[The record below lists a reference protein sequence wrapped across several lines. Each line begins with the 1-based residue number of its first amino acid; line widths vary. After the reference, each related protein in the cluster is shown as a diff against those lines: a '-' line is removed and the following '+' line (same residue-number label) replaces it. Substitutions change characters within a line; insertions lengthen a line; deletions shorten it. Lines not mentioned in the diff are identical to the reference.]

1 MKPQYRIYGILL
13 FLGISFALSAQS
25 KDGAA
30 ILSGK
35 VLFNA
40 DSIYP
45 LKPRSVILQKD
56 WPITFSQF
64 EEVKFD
70 TTDFSFE
77 IEMDPE
83 QLTYGNII
91 INFYK
96 DIDSSALERQGHWT
110 GSERPENY
118 TTSDGFV
125 REYVSRIRFSGIR
138 FVIEPGDSLHMVVNY
153 NEVNP
158 YRRVSV
164 QFSGK
169 GAANNNYTRSKFTV
183 GFDSESFRLPLE
195 EGLSHEDDLLA
206 LKLDELLPAKDSIS
220 EAYFQLLHTDA
231 LFDNLGSK
239 HALIRASLYGS
250 DRTVDE
256 KRAIARHYYTFLDTL
271 TLKTEYLNSSKF
283 RSFLSF
289 YLEYINRTVTGRDV
303 AYDAS
308 DNNIYLAKSI
318 FEEEILKTFL
328 FEKLKMQMNALNFY
342 KTRANQYYEFTELF
356 PNTPES
362 YRLKQIH
369 LKRFPVSNGQP
380 APDLELIDSLGNTIS
395 LSELKGKVVLLSKYF
410 TSYRTDESEQQRM
423 KALREAFKGTEI
435 VMVALG
441 SRSGEP
447 GQFFHPSVD
456 YYIKKG
462 PSNENLPSYEFRYQH
477 SYTFIVRKN
486 GIIKDCVTNLE
497 ISDEIIDELSS
508 EKHTL
513 LTRLDGFIKSH
524 TRGIIIS
531 LSILLLLTLVLI
543 LRARLKQ
550 RQQAMIRK
558 QLKSELKAIR
568 SQLNPHFL
576 FNSLNSLQN
585 FINKSDTKTA
595 NLHLS
600 RFSQLMRSII
610 ELSERESISLKEEL
624 DFNRTYI
631 ELEQYRY
638 GFSCTFDI
646 DERIDLF
653 NVEIPSMIIQPFVEN
668 AIVHAMAE
676 LGKEGEMGI
685 SLGESDNNRIFVEIR
700 DNGKGM
706 KNLAESGFG
715 LRSSRERID
724 LINAQNRDKIEL
736 FIHSPPDTKTEKG
749 TAVKLI
755 IPKKY

>member
-1 MKPQYRIYGILL
+1 
-13 FLGISFALSAQS
+13 
-25 KDGAA
+25 
-30 ILSGK
+30 
-35 VLFNA
+35 A
-40 DSIYP
+40 DSI
-45 LKPRSVILQKD
+45 
-56 WPITFSQF
+56 
-64 EEVKFD
+64 
-70 TTDFSFE
+70 
-77 IEMDPE
+77 
-83 QLTYGNII
+83 G
-91 INFYK
+91 
-96 DIDSSALERQGHWT
+96 
-110 GSERPENY
+110 RP
-118 TTSDGFV
+118 
-125 REYVSRIRFSGIR
+125 YVFFSGT
-138 FVIEPGDSLHMVVNY
+138 G
-153 NEVNP
+153 
-158 YRRVSV
+158 
-164 QFSGK
+164 
-169 GAANNNYTRSKFTV
+169 ANNNNLRRSMYTL

-195 EGLSHEDDLLA
+195 EGLHHEDVLLA
-206 LKLDELLPAKDSIS
+206 AKLEELQLAKDSIS

-250 DRTVDE
+250 DRTIDE

-271 TLKTEYLNSSKF
+271 TLKPEYLISREF
-283 RSFLSF
+283 RGFLNF
-289 YLEYINRTVTGRDV
+289 YLEYINRIVTGRDV
-303 AYDAS
+303 SFDDS

-318 FEEEILKTFL
+318 FEPEILKTFL
-328 FEKLKMQMNALNFY
+328 FEKLTTQMDSWNFY
-342 KTRANQYYEFTELF
+342 KTRIYQYHEFIKLF

-380 APDLELIDSLGNTIS
+380 APNLELIDSLGKTIS
-395 LSELKGKVVLLSKYF
+395 LSELKGKVVLLSTYY
-410 TSYRTDESEQQRM
+410 TSYRMEDSEQKRM
-423 KALREAFKGTEI
+423 ENLREKFHGTEI
-435 VMVALG
+435 VMVNLG

-447 GQFFHPSVD
+447 GEFYHPSVE
-456 YYIKKG
+456 YYVKEG
-462 PSNENLPSYEFRYQH
+462 LSNENLPSYKFRSQH
-477 SYTFIVRKN
+477 SYTYIIRKN
-486 GIIKDCVTNLE
+486 GIIKDCVRNLE

-508 EKHTL
+508 EEYTF

-524 TRGIIIS
+524 TRVILIS
-531 LSILLLLTLVLI
+531 LSMLLLLALVLI

-550 RQQAMIRK
+550 QQQAMMRK

-585 FINKSDTKTA
+585 FINKSDTKKA
-595 NLHLS
+595 NQHLS

-624 DFNRTYI
+624 DFNRTFI

-646 DERIDLF
+646 DESIDLF

-685 SLGESDNNRIFVEIR
+685 SLGETDNNRIFVEIR

-706 KNLAESGFG
+706 KDLAESGFG

-736 FIHSPPDTKTEKG
+736 FIHSPPDNKTEKG
-749 TAVKLI
+749 TVVKLI